1 MYSVSHRPTTV
12 EETACVGKNA
22 GSTECIQKAAGGPSR
37 LLRSGCAT
45 LTGVAARS
53 CRDSLVVADS
63 AKETILRPRTD
74 SAAMA
79 LLEKKQKESRPV
91 ERPDL
96 GFIR

>member
-1 MYSVSHRPTTV
+1 
-12 EETACVGKNA
+12 VGKNA